1 MTSYV
6 KSLLAPD
13 LDGRL
18 GTSFAISFEASEQR

>member
-18 GTSFAISFEASEQR
+18 SFEASEQR